1 MIPGL
6 HQAKRVVVKIGSALL
21 VEDQDGRI
29 RRSWLNSLA
38 DDVIMLRDRGCEVVI
53 VTSGAIAIGRRHLG
67 LAPGT
72 LRLDDSQA
80 AAAAGQARLVHAYQE
95 ALGRHNT
102 GTAQILLT
110 LDDTEDRRRYINALN
125 TLNRLLKLGAVPVVN
140 ENDTIAT
147 NEIRFGDNDR
157 LSARVAMMASADTL
171 ILLSDIDGLYERDP
185 RDDPDAGLVPEVTEI
200 TPRIEAMAGRVRPGE
215 SSGGMRTKLIAAKIA
230 ITAGCHMVISNGR
243 INHPLRAI
251 LDGRPCTW
259 FLACDNP
266 TGARKRW
273 IAGALKPAGTIT
285 VDAGA
290 LAALNRGR
298 SLLPAGVTCVDG
310 TFQKG
315 DAVIIRGPDGRE
327 IARGLVAYSRVD
339 AESIVGHKSSEIE
352 RLLGYRGREEL
363 IHRDDLVIS

>member
-1 MIPGL
+1 MSRL
-6 HQAKRVVVKIGSALL
+6 HHAQRIVVKIGSALL
-21 VEDQDGRI
+21 VEGQDGRI

-38 DDVIMLRDRGCEVVI
+38 DDIAMLRDRGCEVVI

-67 LAPGT
+67 LAAGV

-102 GTAQILLT
+102 GTAQLLLT

-171 ILLSDIDGLYERDP
+171 IVLSDVDGLYERDP
-185 RDDPDAGLVPEVTEI
+185 RDDPDAGLIPEVTGI
-200 TPRIEAMAGRVRPGE
+200 TPRIEAMAGRPRPGE
-215 SSGGMRTKLIAAKIA
+215 SSGGMKTKLIAAGIA

-243 INHPLRAI
+243 VNHPLRAI
-251 LDGRPCTW
+251 LNDRPCTW
-259 FLACDNP
+259 FLARDNP
-266 TGARKRW
+266 AGARKRW
-273 IAGALKPAGTIT
+273 IAGALKPAGAIT

-298 SLLPAGVTCVDG
+298 SLLPAGVTGVDG

-339 AESIVGHKSSEIE
+339 AESIAGHKSSEIE